1 MKPISFVHTNKEQ
14 LLVELL
20 DHLPLALFCKDYT
33 QQKGVFVAW
42 NTTAE
47 QLWGPPKEKVIG
59 ASDFDFFPKIQAQ
72 SFQKK
77 DLEVLSSNNEVFIE
91 EEAVDSPTVGRRIV
105 QTWKVPINNQYIL
118 GISQDITKRK
128 TLELELKKQT
138 SASLQAS
145 KMASLGEMAGS
156 IAHEI
161 NNPLTIILSAAQVI
175 ERRAQENNDDTSIR
189 FADIISTTV
198 ERISKITN
206 SVLRFS
212 RHNERVQPSLYAF
225 NEKLNDTLALC
236 TEKLNNLNITFFD
249 LIIRCNKTE
258 IIHVLLN
265 ILNNAVDAVRNVSSP
280 KIEVSIQK
288 NKTQLEIRVSDSGIG
303 IDQQTSLRLFE
314 PFFTTKNVGE
324 GTGLGMS
331 LSRKIIEDHHGTITF
346 EQLRYPTICFV
357 SLPIIGTCETK
368 T

>member
-47 QLWGPPKEKVIG
+47 QLWGLPKEKVIG

-128 TLELELKKQT
+128 TLELELKKQK
-138 SASLQAS
+138 SASIQAS

-198 ERISKITN
+198 ERISNITN

-212 RHNERVQPSLYAF
+212 RHNQRVQPSL
-225 NEKLNDTLALC
+225 
-236 TEKLNNLNITFFD
+236 
-249 LIIRCNKTE
+249 
-258 IIHVLLN
+258 
-265 ILNNAVDAVRNVSSP
+265 
-280 KIEVSIQK
+280 
-288 NKTQLEIRVSDSGIG
+288 
-303 IDQQTSLRLFE
+303 
-314 PFFTTKNVGE
+314 
-324 GTGLGMS
+324 
-331 LSRKIIEDHHGTITF
+331 
-346 EQLRYPTICFV
+346 
-357 SLPIIGTCETK
+357 
-368 T
+368 

>member
-1 MKPISFVHTNKEQ
+1 M
-14 LLVELL
+14 
-20 DHLPLALFCKDYT
+20 
-33 QQKGVFVAW
+33 
-42 NTTAE
+42 
-47 QLWGPPKEKVIG
+47 
-59 ASDFDFFPKIQAQ
+59 
-72 SFQKK
+72 
-77 DLEVLSSNNEVFIE
+77 
-91 EEAVDSPTVGRRIV
+91 
-105 QTWKVPINNQYIL
+105 
-118 GISQDITKRK
+118 
-128 TLELELKKQT
+128 
-138 SASLQAS
+138 
-145 KMASLGEMAGS
+145 
-156 IAHEI
+156 
-161 NNPLTIILSAAQVI
+161 I

-198 ERISKITN
+198 ERISNITN

-225 NEKLNDTLALC
+225 NEILNDTLALC
-236 TEKLNNLNITFFD
+236 TEKLNNLNITFFVHNDTD

-314 PFFTTKNVGE
+314 PFFTTKNIGE

-331 LSRKIIEDHHGTITF
+331 LSRKIIEDHDGTITF

-357 SLPIIGTCETK
+357 SLPIVGTCETRG
-368 T
+368 